1 MQDGTERNTPW
12 ILKKSMDLFDWNC
25 AASPDLNPIK
35 NVWRVMKDKLDDLP
49 IRPTTIPEMIQ
60 VLENM
65 WNNLN
70 PQVDTLPYITSLPA
84 RIKAVIAANG
94 GHTKY

>member
-1 MQDGTERNTPW
+1 
-12 ILKKSMDLFDWNC
+12 MDLFDWNC

-70 PQVDTLPYITSLPA
+70 PQVDSLPYIYHIFA
-84 RIKAVIAANG
+84 RS
-94 GHTKY
+94 H

>member
-1 MQDGTERNTPW
+1 
-12 ILKKSMDLFDWNC
+12 
-25 AASPDLNPIK
+25 
-35 NVWRVMKDKLDDLP
+35 MKDRLDDLP

-65 WNNLN
+65 WSNLN
-70 PQVDTLPYITSLPA
+70 PQVDTLPYITSLPT

-94 GHTKY
+94 GHTK